1 MITLN
6 LISVDKISQRGGGE
20 QTGEGEE
27 SDPGERSALLL
38 TGSLRLKSPCPA
50 NAHNEKVGRE
60 DDFEEGELGR
70 NCGDRGESGEAPQ
83 WRC

>member
-1 MITLN
+1 M
-6 LISVDKISQRGGGE
+6 DKISQRGGGE

-27 SDPGERSALLL
+27 SDPGERLALLL